1 MSQKKHLFSGIF
13 CIDGGLTN
21 DDVDYLSKKSPSE
34 FGDSSNAWTKYAFEF
49 IIEEG
54 ANIKNWEWK
63 SDDELI
69 KQKQLKY
76 FRAICFSP
84 RECSQRHWEIAGWM
98 LSEMLIKVPGYIAR
112 K

>member
-1 MSQKKHLFSGIF
+1 MSQEHLFSGIF

-21 DDVDYLSKKSPSE
+21 DDMGYLSEKSPTG
-34 FGDSSNAWTKYAFEF
+34 FGDSSNEWTKYAFKV
-49 IIEEG
+49 IIEGG
-54 ANIKNWEWK
+54 ASIENWEWK

-76 FRAICFSP
+76 FRAICLSP
-84 RECSQRHWEIAGWM
+84 RECSQRHWAIAGWM
-98 LSEMLIKVPGYIAR
+98 LSEMLINVPEYIAR